1 MAINFGKL
9 RNTAP
14 SHSLDEAGMSK
25 LLQQTYMLLSITLGV
40 TAIVALI
47 SQQLGWPAPGIL
59 ISLVGFYGLM
69 FLIHKTQD
77 SGKSI
82 FFTLMLAA
90 FMGYTLGPILN
101 KVLNLQNGG
110 TLIANAFL
118 MTAFAFVALSAYV
131 TRTGKDMSFLG
142 GFLVA
147 GFVVLLVG
155 VVLSMIFNI
164 SGLGLALSVGFVL
177 FSCAAI
183 LFETSAIIHGGQ
195 TNYVLATVGLYVSI
209 YNLFLSLLNLL
220 QAFSGNK

>member
-1 MAINFGKL
+1 MATDFGKL
-9 RNTAP
+9 KDTLPN
-14 SHSLDEAGMSK
+14 HSLDAAGMSK
-25 LLQQTYMLLSITLGV
+25 VLRQTYLLLSLTLGI
-40 TAIVALI
+40 TAIMALI
-47 SQQLGWPAPGIL
+47 SQAFRLPAPGLIL
-59 ISLVGFYGLM
+59 TLVGFYGLM
-69 FLIHKTQD
+69 FLIHKTQN
-77 SGKSI
+77 SSKSI
-82 FFTLMLAA
+82 GFTLLLAA

-101 KVLNLQNGG
+101 NTLQLQNGG

-131 TRTGKDMSFLG
+131 HKTGKDMSFLG

-155 VVLSMIFNI
+155 VVLSLIFNI
-164 SGLGLALSVGFVL
+164 SGLSLALSVGFVL

-183 LFETSAIIHGGQ
+183 LYETSAIIHGGQ

-220 QAFSGNK
+220 QAFTGNK